1 MRLPDPERSR
11 IVLIGAGTYTDPQLP
26 DLDTV
31 PRTITDLAA
40 LFTDATHGLVAEKHC
55 TVLLDDGDLRT
66 VGRRLRTAAQEA
78 EDLLLVYFAGHGL
91 VGGRRHDLYLALTDS
106 EFAAPEFNSLEYDKL
121 RSAVLDSPA
130 AAKLIVLDCCFSGRA
145 VTDSMAGAAGDR
157 IDRLEVAG
165 TYVLTSAQR
174 DQVALSIPGEPHT
187 AFSGR
192 LIRLLREG
200 VVGGPELLTVDD
212 LYHRLTRTM
221 TAEGLPVPLNRGTR
235 TASLIALGG
244 NRAFT
249 ATAAPELRR
258 RRAAAERRGRGAG
271 DWRGAVEELERVLAE
286 QTRLLGA
293 GHEDTLRTRQT
304 HALCLGGAGDPAGA
318 AQALGPV
325 LAEQTRLLGADH
337 EDTLRSRQYL
347 AVGLGEAGRREEA
360 IALLRVLLAD
370 RSRVLGA
377 EHEDTLS
384 SRHVLARNLAHCGLP
399 GAVEEAVALLRQLT
413 AERDRV
419 LGADHPHTRRTR
431 ADLEALGG
439 GGDGD

>member
-11 IVLIGAGTYTDPQLP
+11 IVLIGTGTYTDPQLP

-40 LFTDATHGLVAEKHC
+40 LFTDAVHGLVAEKHC

-66 VGRRLRTAAQEA
+66 VGRRLNAAAQEA
-78 EDLLLVYFAGHGL
+78 EDLLLVYFTGHGL

-106 EFAAPEFNSLEYDKL
+106 EFAAPEFNALEYDKL
-121 RSAVLDSPA
+121 RSAVLDSRA

-145 VTDSMAGAAGDR
+145 VTGSMAGGPGDR
-157 IDRLEVAG
+157 IDRLEVEG

-174 DQVALSIPGEPHT
+174 DKVALSIPGEPHT

-200 VVGGPELLTVDD
+200 VAGGPELLTVDD
-212 LYHRLTRTM
+212 LYRRLTRTM
-221 TAEGLPVPLNRGTR
+221 TAEGLPLPLNRGTR
-235 TASLIALGG
+235 TAGLIALGG
-244 NRAFT
+244 NRAFS
-249 ATAAPELRR
+249 ATAAPGLRR
-258 RRAAAERRGRGAG
+258 RRAAAELRGRNG
-271 DWRGAVEELERVLAE
+271 DWLGAVVELESVLAE

-318 AQALGPV
+318 AEALGPV
-325 LAEQTRLLGADH
+325 LAEQTGLLGPDH

-347 AVGLGEAGRREEA
+347 AVGLGETGRREEA
-360 IALLRVLLAD
+360 IALLRVLVAD

-377 EHEDTLS
+377 EHVDTLS
-384 SRHVLARNLAHCGLP
+384 SRHVLARNLAHSGLP
-399 GAVEEAVALLRQLT
+399 GGVEEAVALLRQLT
-413 AERDRV
+413 AERARV
-419 LGADHPHTRRTR
+419 LGPDHPHTRRTR
-431 ADLEALGG
+431 ADLKALGE
-439 GGDGD
+439 GGDGV